1 MLERNIMDKRQSELL
16 KVIVETYVKTVKPV
30 GSKSLCQ
37 KFHCSSA
44 TIRNEMAVLED
55 LGYIE
60 KNHISSGRVPS
71 EKGYQY
77 YVENLMEPE
86 KLTGSDMLKLQKIV
100 NNRDLVLSDAINK
113 CMEIISDLTNYASI
127 VLGNNSAGN
136 LLKQVNIIP
145 IEDNKVVALVCT
157 NKGIVE
163 NKQFLIPES
172 TDIKELIKA
181 SEIINKLLIG
191 TPINEVA
198 SRLEFDIKPIIAK
211 QMHDYEAVY
220 NIFYSAFNDFVS
232 ERKEDIHVSGRTKV
246 LEQPEYNDANAIRR
260 LAYKL
265 DDTNFIKDVVQDKDN
280 DEIKVYIGKDSKVD
294 NNTTVIRRK
303 YNING
308 ESGTIAIIGPKRMEY
323 ARVIGLLDYVL
334 GEIQKKGDNSGK

>member
-1 MLERNIMDKRQSELL
+1 MDKRQSELL

-163 NKQFLIPES
+163 NKQFMIPES

-246 LEQPEYNDANAIRR
+246 LEQPEYNDAKSIKQ

-265 DDTNFIKDVVQDKDN
+265 DDDNFINEIVKDKDN
-280 DEIKVYIGKDSKVD
+280 DEIKVYIGEDSKVD

-308 ESGTIAIIGPKRMEY
+308 ETGTIAIIGPKRMEY
-323 ARVIGLLDYVL
+323 ARVMSLLDYAL

>member
-1 MLERNIMDKRQSELL
+1 MDKRQSELL

-127 VLGNNSAGN
+127 VLGNNSADN

-163 NKQFLIPES
+163 NKQFMIPES

-191 TPINEVA
+191 TPISEVA

-232 ERKEDIHVSGRTKV
+232 ERKEDVHITGRTKV
-246 LEQPEYNDANAIRR
+246 LEQPEYNDAKSIKQ

-265 DDTNFIKDVVQDKDN
+265 DDDNFINEIVRDKDN
-280 DEIKVYIGKDSKVD
+280 DEIKVYIGSDSKVD
-294 NNTTVIRRK
+294 DNTTVIRRK

-323 ARVIGLLDYVL
+323 ARVMSLLDYAL
-334 GEIQKKGDNSGK
+334 GEIQKKGDNNGK

>member
-1 MLERNIMDKRQSELL
+1 MDKRQSELL

-127 VLGNNSAGN
+127 VLGNNSADN

-163 NKQFLIPES
+163 NKQFMIPES

-191 TPINEVA
+191 TPISEVA

-232 ERKEDIHVSGRTKV
+232 ERKEDVHISGRTKV
-246 LEQPEYNDANAIRR
+246 LEQPEYNDAKSIKQ

-265 DDTNFIKDVVQDKDN
+265 DDDNFINEIVRDKDN
-280 DEIKVYIGKDSKVD
+280 DEIKVYIGSDSKVD
-294 NNTTVIRRK
+294 DNTTVIRRK

-323 ARVIGLLDYVL
+323 ARVMSLLDYAL

>member
-1 MLERNIMDKRQSELL
+1 MDKRQSELL

-44 TIRNEMAVLED
+44 TIRNEMGVLED

-77 YVENLMEPE
+77 YVEHLMEPE
-86 KLTGSDMLKLQKIV
+86 KLTGGDMLKLQKIV
-100 NNRDLVLSDAINK
+100 NNQDLVLSDAINK
-113 CMEIISDLTNYASI
+113 CMEIISDLTNYASV
-127 VLGNNSAGN
+127 VLGNNSADN
-136 LLKQVNIIP
+136 LLKQVNVIP
-145 IEDNKVVALVCT
+145 IENNKVVALVCT

-163 NKQFLIPES
+163 NKQFMIPES

-211 QMHDYEAVY
+211 QLHDYEAVY

-232 ERKEDIHVSGRTKV
+232 ERKEDIHVSGRAKI
-246 LEQPEYNDANAIRR
+246 LEQPEYNDAQTIKQ

-265 DDTNFIKDVVQDKDN
+265 DDDNFIKEVVQDKDN
-280 DEIKVYIGKDSKVD
+280 DEIKVYIGEDSKVD
-294 NNTTVIRRK
+294 KNTTVIKRK

-334 GEIQKKGDNSGK
+334 DEIQKKGDNSGK

>member
-1 MLERNIMDKRQSELL
+1 MDKRQSELL

-127 VLGNNSAGN
+127 VLGNNSADN

-163 NKQFLIPES
+163 NKQFMIPES
-172 TDIKELIKA
+172 TDVKELIKA

-191 TPINEVA
+191 TPISEVA

-232 ERKEDIHVSGRTKV
+232 ERKEDVHISGRTKV
-246 LEQPEYNDANAIRR
+246 LEQPEYNDAKSIKQ

-265 DDTNFIKDVVQDKDN
+265 DDDNFINEIVKDKDN
-280 DEIKVYIGKDSKVD
+280 DEIKVYIGSDSKVD
-294 NNTTVIRRK
+294 DNTTVIRRK

-323 ARVIGLLDYVL
+323 ARVMSLLDYAL
-334 GEIQKKGDNSGK
+334 GEIQKKGDNNGK

>member
-1 MLERNIMDKRQSELL
+1 MDKRQSELL

-100 NNRDLVLSDAINK
+100 HNQDLVLSDAINK

-127 VLGNNSAGN
+127 VLGNNSADN

-145 IEDNKVVALVCT
+145 LDDNKVVALVCT

-163 NKQFLIPES
+163 NKQFMIPES

-232 ERKEDIHVSGRTKV
+232 ERKEDVHISGRTKV
-246 LEQPEYNDANAIRR
+246 LEQPEYNDAQSIKK

-265 DDTNFIKDVVQDKDN
+265 DDDNFIKEIVQDKDN
-280 DEIKVYIGKDSKVD
+280 DEIKVYIGEDSKVD

-323 ARVIGLLDYVL
+323 ARVMSLLDYAL